1 MLLLAQDEVLT
12 EMYAQQR
19 VAAVQE
25 ALSSK
30 GCSTGI
36 VTAADVSPCN
46 THTQLAHKIEVAAIP
61 SGVVSS
67 HYGKAFTAQAFR

>member
-25 ALSSK
+25 ALNSK

-46 THTQLAHKIEVAAIP
+46 THTQLAHKIKTAAIS
-61 SGVVSS
+61 SGIVSS
-67 HYGKAFTAQAFR
+67 LMAKPSQH